1 MSKEDVD
8 QPGGARASVG
18 SWMSGT
24 AQRGQWPGE
33 QLGLPESGPGSL
45 ARLGRRIGALW
56 IDWLVALAISAGFFS
71 NEPMITLAIFA
82 LENVLLV
89 STVGFTIGHRIFG
102 MRVVR
107 LATGGYVGI
116 PRGLA
121 RAVLLC
127 LVIPA
132 VVWDSDGR
140 GLHDRLAGTVLI
152 RI

>member
-1 MSKEDVD
+1 MNAEES
-8 QPGGARASVG
+8 ARASVG

-24 AQRGQWPGE
+24 TQRGQWPGE
-33 QLGLPESGPGSL
+33 HLGLPESGPGSL
-45 ARLGRRIGALW
+45 GRLGRRIGALW
-56 IDWLVALAISAGFFS
+56 IDWLVALAISAGFFA

-82 LENVLLV
+82 VENLLLV
-89 STVGFTIGHRIFG
+89 STLGYTIGHRIFG

-107 LATGGYVGI
+107 LDVTPLVGVF
-116 PRGLA
+116 RGLV
-121 RAVLLC
+121 RTLLLC

-140 GLHDRLAGTVLI
+140 GLHDRLAGTLLV

>member
-1 MSKEDVD
+1 
-8 QPGGARASVG
+8 
-18 SWMSGT
+18 MSGHS
-24 AQRGQWPGE
+24 QRGQWPGE
-33 QLGLPESGPGSL
+33 QLGLPREGRGSL

-56 IDWLVALAISAGFFS
+56 IDWLVALAISAGFFN
-71 NEPMITLAIFA
+71 NEPMITLAVFA
-82 LENVLLV
+82 LQNVLLI
-89 STVGFTIGHRIFG
+89 STVGYTIGHRIFG

-107 LATGGYVGI
+107 LDSSPYVGVG
-116 PRGLA
+116 RGLF

-152 RI
+152 RL